1 MKKLFEKIKI
11 ALLGAFGKLLD
22 FLVDHGKVAIK
33 VTDIVKSVIENPL
46 IDYAVALTP
55 SKKDDEVL
63 AKAKEIVPKIALK
76 VGLAM
81 NIVSIADAQDDE
93 TIAFSKVLEYV
104 SNQLPDDGKAI
115 FYRELSGAI
124 AEALSDGNMSG
135 GEAVAIVQ
143 LIFKKIL

>member
-1 MKKLFEKIKI
+1 MKKLFEKIKL

-33 VTDIVKSVIENPL
+33 VTDIVKSVIENPA
-46 IDYAVALTP
+46 IEWAIALTP
-55 SKKDDEVL
+55 NKKDDEL
-63 AKAKEIVPKIALK
+63 LKKAKEIVPQIAVK
-76 VGLAM
+76 VGTAM
-81 NIVSIADAQDDE
+81 NIVSIADSETDQ
-93 TIAFSKVLEYV
+93 TIAFAKVLEFV
-104 SNQLPDDGKAI
+104 SNQLPEEGRAI

>member
-1 MKKLFEKIKI
+1 MKKLFEKIKL

-33 VTDIVKSVIENPL
+33 VTDIVKSVIENPA
-46 IDYAVALTP
+46 IEWAIALTP
-55 SKKDDEVL
+55 NKKDDEL
-63 AKAKEIVPKIALK
+63 LKKAKEIVPQIAVK
-76 VGLAM
+76 VGIAM
-81 NIVSIADAQDDE
+81 NIVSIADSE
-93 TIAFSKVLEYV
+93 TDQNIAFAKVLEFV
-104 SNQLPDDGKAI
+104 SNQLPEEGRAI

-124 AEALSDGNMSG
+124 AESLSDGNMSG